1 MIKIL
6 SVGGG
11 SCSSQKGGEGE
22 GEQNASSYANTM
34 ETPVICMEAEAN
46 QVHKAEVD
54 RATKKQSN
62 QILK

>member
-11 SCSSQKGGEGE
+11 SCSSQQSRAE
-22 GEQNASSYANTM
+22 EQNASSYENIM

-46 QVHKAEVD
+46 QVHKEVD
-54 RATKKQSN
+54 RATKKE
-62 QILK
+62 

>member
-22 GEQNASSYANTM
+22 QNASSYENTM

-54 RATKKQSN
+54 RAKK
-62 QILK
+62 K

>member
-22 GEQNASSYANTM
+22 QNTSSYENTM

-46 QVHKAEVD
+46 QVHKEVD
-54 RATKKQSN
+54 RATKKE
-62 QILK
+62 